1 MSHNNDPLALIQRAN
16 PVPDADRLPDGP
28 DSPTAQAM
36 LEDIVTMPTQSN
48 RRAKRRVVLLA
59 AAGLA
64 VLTTAAAWAY
74 VAQPEQSTE
83 IQCAHS
89 LIMPAV
95 SGDPVV
101 DCAAELDRMGIDH
114 GPLAAYVN
122 KYGGVAVYEIGTD
135 VPPSYQPL
143 DEDFRQDVATIELER
158 ALSDVTTGLEAD
170 CYSTDEAVPIVE
182 RELDRVGIQWVIGI
196 GLNADG
202 SERIADGESSCAY
215 AIPTPEE
222 SQVTLISLD
231 APDPAI
237 VAEFGEEPW
246 TAPSEL
252 LHQRLTNECLTL
264 DEAAVIAR
272 ELFSPLAQEWL
283 ANADIEDQDESYVI
297 PITRTVDAGAA
308 CTRATVTVGGTV
320 FIDLRGPGGDS

>member
-1 MSHNNDPLALIQRAN
+1 MSHKSDPLKLIQRAN
-16 PVPDADRLPDGP
+16 PVPDPERLPDGP
-28 DSPTAQAM
+28 DSSTAQAM
-36 LEDIVTMPTQSN
+36 LEDTIAVPPQPHN
-48 RRAKRRVVLLA
+48 RPRRRRVVLLS

-64 VLTTAAAWAY
+64 ILAMAATWAF
-74 VAQPEQSTE
+74 VIQPEETTE

-89 LIMPAV
+89 HIMPAV
-95 SGDPVV
+95 SGDPVA

-122 KYGGVAVYEIGTD
+122 RGGGVAVFEVGED
-135 VPPSYQPL
+135 VPSWYQPL
-143 DEDFRQDVATIELER
+143 DEDFRQDVAIIELER
-158 ALSDVTTGLEAD
+158 ALSDVTTGLESD

-182 RELDRVGIQWVIGI
+182 RELDRVGLEWAIGI
-196 GLNADG
+196 GIDTDG
-202 SERIADGESSCAY
+202 SKRIADGESTCAY

-231 APDPAI
+231 APDSDR

-246 TAPSEL
+246 TVPSEQ
-252 LHQRLTNECLTL
+252 LHERLSDECLNL

-272 ELFSPLAQEWL
+272 GLFSQLAQEWL
-283 ANADIEDQDESYVI
+283 ANAGIEDEDESYVI
-297 PITRTVDAGAA
+297 PITRTVDTGAA

-320 FIDLRGPGGDS
+320 FIDLRGPTG